1 MVRKVLLSLSIL
13 AIAVFSISEANV
25 AAAALHYSGPQSVPA
40 VALTFDDGPH
50 PFGTEALLDIMDD
63 LGIKGSF
70 FIVGKQAVQ
79 FPGILAE
86 IAARGHSVA
95 NHTWSHRNITLL
107 SKDELFDEIAFC
119 SQAIEAITGSR
130 PRFFRPPGG
139 RWDKVALSV
148 VEELGL
154 STILWDVN
162 GRDMTVRTPGQ
173 IAATVINSAKPGSVI
188 LLHGGLGRTMEAIPL
203 IVEGLRKKGFYF
215 VALDQMFHF
224 TPAAREP
231 LRGPLDRD
239 MAGPE
244 PLLVGVSLLSPP
256 EGPE

>member
-13 AIAVFSISEANV
+13 AITVLSGSQANV
-25 AAAALHYSGPQSVPA
+25 ATAALHYSGPQSVPA

-50 PFGTEALLDIMDD
+50 PFATETLLDIMDD
-63 LGIKGSF
+63 LGIRGSF

-79 FPGILAE
+79 FPGILAD
-86 IAARGHSVA
+86 IAAKGHSVA

-139 RWDKVALSV
+139 RWDKVALSGI
-148 VEELGL
+148 EKLGL

-162 GRDMTVRTPGQ
+162 GRDMADRTPGQ
-173 IAATVINSAKPGSVI
+173 IATTVIKSAKPGSVI

-203 IVEGLRKKGFYF
+203 IVEGLRKKGYYF
-215 VALDQMFHF
+215 VTLDQMFHF

-231 LRGPLDRD
+231 LRSPPVRD
-239 MAGPE
+239 MAGSE
-244 PLLVGVSLLSPP
+244 PLVVGVSLLSPP

>member
-1 MVRKVLLSLSIL
+1 MSRKVLLFLYIL
-13 AIAVFSISEANV
+13 AIAVFTGSSTGTAS
-25 AAAALHYSGPQSVPA
+25 AALHYSGPKNLPA

-50 PFGTEALLDIMDD
+50 AFATETLLDILDD
-63 LGIKGSF
+63 LGVKGSF

-79 FPGILAE
+79 FPGLLAE

-95 NHTWSHRNITLL
+95 NHTWSHKNITLV
-107 SKDELFDEIAFC
+107 SREELFDEIAYC

-139 RWDKVALSV
+139 RWDKAALSG

-162 GRDMTVRTPGQ
+162 GRDMTDRTSAQ
-173 IAATVINSAKPGSVI
+173 IAASVIKYAAPGSVI
-188 LLHGGLGRTMEAIPL
+188 LLHGGLGRTMDAIPL
-203 IVEGLRKKGFYF
+203 IVEGLRKKGYF
-215 VALDQMFHF
+215 FVTLDQMFHF

-231 LRGPLDRD
+231 LRRPLAAAP
-239 MAGPE
+239 AGSQ
-244 PLLVGVSLLSPP
+244 PLVIGASLSSPS